1 MKNTVYTVFLAV
13 LSWVEEK
20 ASEMRNK
27 ETTSPVPFISLRSQN
42 EREGLDEGLNVER

>member
-27 ETTSPVPFISLRSQN
+27 ETTCSVPFISQITN
-42 EREGLDEGLNVER
+42 ERQGLDEGLNFER